1 VVGGAL
7 VAVRLVAILVLVL
20 LAELLVELLAELLE
34 LSEELE
40 LVLDDDLALVVAL
53 AEELTVDDPLAVAL
67 VAEETPEPPVTA
79 KRPVKFISLPWLIS
93 SA

>member
-1 VVGGAL
+1 VAGGAL
-7 VAVRLVAILVLVL
+7 VVVRLVAILVLVL
-20 LAELLVELLAELLE
+20 LAELLAELLSELLE

-40 LVLDDDLALVVAL
+40 LVLDDLALVVAL
-53 AEELTVDDPLAVAL
+53 AEELTVDDPLAVSL